1 MKSYTEK
8 YWSDQLTRS
17 RNAHIEFNKQAED
30 SISVYDRRQA
40 VDRDVV
46 RQIGLWW
53 YTIDTLLPVYCS
65 RIPRVEVQ
73 LRKRVGSSL
82 DQIASQ
88 GLERAVQYGLESYF
102 DFLEV
107 VQGLAKDFLLTGRAV
122 SWVRYEPKL
131 SEKTFE
137 FAVTLDPETGVF
149 VDPQGNQIDP
159 NSVEIVEQKKKRII
173 VRQRVPSKD
182 DEKFIIDRVH
192 WTDYLVS
199 PARSAHEIEWQ
210 ARRAFL
216 SKEEVSKMFGS
227 KIASQADYGVFPT
240 DQSLKLGAE
249 DRPDYEG
256 KSEWQ
261 EIWCKETGKVYWL
274 SERGKERIIES
285 GEPPLEFDDF
295 FPCDVLCANESPRTV
310 VPTSDWAQVKD
321 MVIEVERLTTR
332 IAGLIQSIRVTGAYD
347 ATFGDDLN
355 AILSGDFKLVP
366 VKKWPNYKSQRGG
379 MANMIEMLD
388 VTPYVNALTTA
399 IQSRDELLGRYYEAV
414 KIADI
419 MRGAAD
425 AQETATAQRLKTGW
439 ASFGLKVRQNSF
451 AEFVSS
457 AITKCAKIVTQQF
470 SDDHIAR
477 MSNAEDLFKQAAQAG
492 LQLQSFTDISEAM
505 RAGLDD
511 YRISAASD
519 SFVEI
524 NDAEER
530 DFRKQLM
537 EGTGAFLG
545 QIQPMLEQYPQLL
558 PYAMELMRYVNR
570 SYKVGKEIEAT
581 LDGTLQTMTA
591 LIEQQQQQA
600 SQNPQPQDPA
610 TVVAQMQLQ
619 MEQVKAQVEMER
631 INLDREKATAEI
643 QLKAQAQQVATEQ
656 KMAEMILET
665 EKMKMQHQNMQAQLA
680 LKQAEIALKAQD
692 LAAKTEQ
699 SEEDSANKAAI
710 ESVYAMLEKEK
721 NDIEKARLQLEQANT
736 LLNKQK
742 LTVQAAAELANI
754 GVKQDGNRGSVPVLQ
769 GSGQSGAQGSGYPRG
784 EA

>member
-1 MKSYTEK
+1 MNKYTDK
-8 YWSDQLTRS
+8 HWSDQLTRS

-30 SISVYDRRQA
+30 SIAVFDRRNS

-73 LRKRVGSSL
+73 LRKRVGKSL

-88 GLERAVQYGLESYF
+88 GLERAVQYGLEGYF
-102 DFLEV
+102 DFLET

-122 SWVRYEPKL
+122 SWVRYEPIL
-131 SEKTFE
+131 SEKVFE

-159 NSVEIVEQKKKRII
+159 NSVEVVEQKKKKII
-173 VRQRVPSKD
+173 VREKVAAKN

-199 PARSAHEIEWQ
+199 PARCNTEIEWQ

-216 SKEEVSKMFGS
+216 SKEDVTKMFGA
-227 KIASQADYGVFPT
+227 KIAKQADYSVYPT
-240 DQSLKLGAE
+240 DQSLKLGIE
-249 DRPDYEG
+249 DKPKCEG

-274 SERGKERIIES
+274 SERGKERILES

-295 FPCDVLCANESPRTV
+295 FPCDVLVANPSPRTII
-310 VPTSDWAQVKD
+310 PTSDWAQVKD

-332 IAGLIQSIRVTGAYD
+332 IAGLIQSIRVSGAYD

-355 AILSGDFKLVP
+355 AILSGDFKLIP
-366 VKKWPNYKSQRGG
+366 VKKWPNYKAQRGG
-379 MANMIEMLD
+379 MTNMIEMLD
-388 VTPYVNALTTA
+388 ITPYTNALTVA
-399 IQSRDELLGRYYEAV
+399 IQSRDEILSRYYEAV

-419 MRGAAD
+419 MRGSAD

-439 ASFGLKVRQNSF
+439 ASFGLKVRQNAF
-451 AEFVSS
+451 AEFVSNG
-457 AITKCAKIVTQQF
+457 ITKCAKVVTQQF

-477 MSNAEDLFKQAAQAG
+477 MANAEDLFKQAAEAG
-492 LQLQSFTDISEAM
+492 LQIQSFTDIADAM

-537 EGTGAFLG
+537 EGTGAFFG
-545 QIQPMLEQYPQLL
+545 QLQPILEQYPQLL

-570 SYKVGKEIEAT
+570 SYKVGKEIEAS

-591 LIEQQQQQA
+591 IIEQQQQQA
-600 SQNPQPQDPA
+600 AENPQPQDPA

-619 MEQVKAQVEMER
+619 MEQIKGQVEMER
-631 INLDREKATAEI
+631 INLDREKANAEI
-643 QLKAQAQQVATEQ
+643 QLKAQAQQMESEQ
-656 KMAEMILET
+656 KMAAMILDT
-665 EKMKMQHQNMQAQLA
+665 EKMKMNHQNMQAQLS
-680 LKQAEIALKAQD
+680 LKQAELVLKAQD
-692 LAAKTEQ
+692 MAAKTEQ
-699 SEEDSANKAAI
+699 TEEDAANKTAI

-754 GVKQDGNRGSVPVLQ
+754 GVKQDGNKGSVPVLQ
-769 GSGQSGAQGSGYPRG
+769 NPGQGGAQGSGNPRG
-784 EA
+784 